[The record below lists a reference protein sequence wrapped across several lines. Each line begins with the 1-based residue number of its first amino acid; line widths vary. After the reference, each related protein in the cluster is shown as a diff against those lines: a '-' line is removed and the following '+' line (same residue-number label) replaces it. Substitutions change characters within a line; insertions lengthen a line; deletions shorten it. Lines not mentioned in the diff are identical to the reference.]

1 MTHQIPHFVIATE
14 IKSVGKL
21 TAGTEIFQIAG
32 IEVVPL
38 LAPKGG

>member
-1 MTHQIPHFVIATE
+1 MSSHIVIATE

-21 TAGTEIFQIAG
+21 TKATEIFQIAG

-38 LAPKGG
+38 TALRGA